1 MTTPRFFHFA
11 VIALILAVCFGQF
24 AVAEQKTHSHIMVV
38 PGANP
43 QARPVTAATPAA
55 GLYPSTQGFHGTP
68 YPNWINNSDGYEL
81 WPCFADSGNDGPNY
95 DCWYLGYPMIDF
107 PSHGGAFGLTRYT
120 WPLTTSTNKNGVTSY
135 GCDGT
140 TNGTQVPYTQGE
152 TWDPWAIDG
161 FYIPCGQ
168 IMTGYEDWT
177 GDSTDEIIW
186 QAVVT
191 QVVSGVTVTIA
202 NTGIQDWGPN
212 VYGSLTPP
220 VNALFYQDFNFGA
233 LGQTGR
239 NNGNCVPNF
248 NYPTSGP
255 PSSFPVITAA
265 NKTCVDPVA
274 GPAAISVTTAIATP
288 TWTCSKVCKVKYTKH
303 YSLVQKWNI
312 NLE

>member
-24 AVAEQKTHSHIMVV
+24 AVAEQKTHSHMMVV
-38 PGANP
+38 PGANS
-43 QARPVTAATPAA
+43 QARPITATTPAP
-55 GLYPSTQGFHGTP
+55 GLYASTQGFHGTP
-68 YPNWINNSDGYEL
+68 YPNWINNSDGWEL
-81 WPCFADSGNDGPNY
+81 WPCFADSGNNGPNW
-95 DCWYLGYPMIDF
+95 DCLYLGNPMIMF

-120 WPLTTSTNKNGVTSY
+120 WPLTTSTNSNGVTSY

-152 TWDPWAIDG
+152 TWNAWAING

-168 IMTGYEDWT
+168 VMTGYEDWT
-177 GDSTDEIIW
+177 GDSTDEVLWI
-186 QAVVT
+186 VEVT
-191 QVVSGVTVTIA
+191 QGTSVIA
-202 NTGIQDWGPN
+202 HTGTQDWGPN
-212 VYGSLTPP
+212 TSGATPSTG
-220 VNALFYQDFNFGA
+220 VLFYQDFNFGA
-233 LGQTGR
+233 LGQTGK

-265 NKTCVDPVA
+265 NKSCVDPVA
-274 GPAAISVTTAIATP
+274 GPATISATTEVATP
-288 TWTCSKVCKVKYTKH
+288 KWTCNKGVCKVIYTKR